1 MSRKNIIIFKNKFKK
16 EGIKNMKNTKDTVHY
31 YVDGGLK
38 KGVGVAAFFKK
49 GYYVTPQMKYRRY
62 QGGGRS
68 STDMEIRA
76 IELAIEDAQK
86 SGVEMSN
93 VVIHTDQ
100 KAIVFPGYI
109 KNKKSKLL
117 TFGNELRELGV
128 RLHYQ
133 KSTHDLDEWA
143 QVPKDE
149 VPKSIINS
157 LMVHNEVNKHFSE
170 MNRWEIHKMKKR
182 RKRLNNKK
190 AA

>member
-1 MSRKNIIIFKNKFKK
+1 
-16 EGIKNMKNTKDTVHY
+16 MKNTKDTVHY

-38 KGVGVAAFFKK
+38 AGIGVAAFFKK
-49 GYYVTPQMKYRRY
+49 GYYVTPTTKYRRY
-62 QGGGRS
+62 QGGGKS
-68 STDMEIRA
+68 STDVEIRA
-76 IELAIEDAQK
+76 IQLAIEDAQK
-86 SGVEMSN
+86 NNVEMSN

-117 TFGNELRELGV
+117 TLGNELRELGV

>member
-1 MSRKNIIIFKNKFKK
+1 
-16 EGIKNMKNTKDTVHY
+16 MKNTKDTVHY

-49 GYYVTPQMKYRRY
+49 GYYVTPETKYRRY
-62 QGGGRS
+62 QGGGKS
-68 STDMEIRA
+68 STDVEIRA
-76 IELAIEDAQK
+76 IQLAIEDAQK
-86 SGVEMSN
+86 NNVEMSN

-128 RLHYQ
+128 RLHYL
-133 KSTHDLDEWA
+133 KSTHDLNEWT
-143 QVPKDE
+143 QVPQNE
-149 VPKSIINS
+149 VPKNIVNS
-157 LMVHNEVNKHFSE
+157 LTVHNEVNKHFSE

-182 RKRLNNKK
+182 RKRLKNKK

>member
-1 MSRKNIIIFKNKFKK
+1 
-16 EGIKNMKNTKDTVHY
+16 MKNTKETVHY

-38 KGVGVAAFFKK
+38 KGIGVAAFFKK
-49 GYYVTPQMKYRRY
+49 GYYVTPQTKYRRY
-62 QGGGRS
+62 QGGSKS

-76 IELAIEDAQK
+76 IELAIEDAK
-86 SGVEMSN
+86 KHNVEMNN

-109 KNKKSKLL
+109 KSKKSKLL
-117 TFGNELRELGV
+117 TFGNHLRELGV